1 MSQDKKQPKAEGA
14 KKPAAGAFRLAG
26 FPSEFERNIWE
37 DLDKRFFLIVLI
49 SWATVYTLVT
59 ILGNTEFD
67 DAAAAAAARQSY
79 LEKFYQAAIVD
90 PLDVAEVEE
99 EGLEMGGEV

>member
-37 DLDKRFFLIVLI
+37 DLDKRFTLIVLS
-49 SWATVYTLVT
+49 SWVAVYTIVT
-59 ILGNTEFD
+59 ICRENELS
-67 DAAAAAAARQSY
+67 QY
-79 LEKFYQAAIVD
+79 IHPQA
-90 PLDVAEVEE
+90 
-99 EGLEMGGEV
+99 